1 MALIL
6 HRGNQFK
13 IGVLTIANGQTESDY
28 LTSDYFG
35 QFASIGIYAPEAL
48 TATCLLEFLR
58 DPSVDETVSTNWK
71 TAQSP
76 PGTNVE
82 IPAGT
87 VIVLNTAG
95 LPTNA
100 LRVVSGGAEG
110 AERVFDIMGSRATV
124 SG

>member
-6 HRGNQFK
+6 HRGNKVK
-13 IGVLTIANGQTESDY
+13 IGTLVIANGATESGYID
-28 LTSDYFG
+28 SDNFG
-35 QFASIGIYAPEAL
+35 MFASIGIYAPEAL
-48 TATCLLEFLR
+48 TDTVTLEMLR
-58 DPSVDETVSTNWK
+58 DPTVDETAAANWK

-87 VIVLNTAG
+87 MIVLNTAG

-100 LRVVSGGAEG
+100 IRVVSAGAEG
-110 AERVFDIMGSRATV
+110 AERVFDVIGSRASV